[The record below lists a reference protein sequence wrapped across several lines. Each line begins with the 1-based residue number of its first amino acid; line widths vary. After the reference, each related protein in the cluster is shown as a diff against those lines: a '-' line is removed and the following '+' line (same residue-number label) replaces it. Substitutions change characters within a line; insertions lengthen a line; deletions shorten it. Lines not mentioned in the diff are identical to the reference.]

1 MAIEIKVA
9 RPGVVLRKRVARKPK
24 HCAACGC
31 LIQPEQN
38 YWDKK
43 RSWRRFSQP
52 VCERCG

>member
-24 HCAACGC
+24 RCRACGC
-31 LIQPEQN
+31 LISPRES
-38 YWDKK
+38 YWDRKV
-43 RSWRRFSQP
+43 SWQRYSQP